1 MEIFTKIC
9 GFVKNIVLLQKFR
22 LFNNRMKLIHKSYKF
37 RIYPTKEQ
45 ESLLSKHFGHC
56 RFVFNKFLNDRKE
69 KYLNEKTSLNYY
81 DNARTLTDLKKE
93 EEFVWLKE
101 VNSQS
106 LQASIRNLDIAYKNF
121 FNKQNKFPRFKS
133 KYDRQSFKVPQNVLV
148 EDGKL
153 VIPKFKEG
161 IKLHLHRQMEGEPLF
176 ATISKSTTGKY
187 YVSIT
192 CEIEYKPFEKTGKS
206 VGVDTGIKELAILSD
221 GNSYENIK
229 SLKTK
234 LKKLKYEQR
243 QLSKKVKG
251 SQSRNKQKI
260 KLALVHEQI
269 TNIRKDYL
277 HKVST
282 EIIKNHDVISVEDL
296 AVKNIMKNHCLA
308 QAMSD
313 VSLGAFYTMLEYKAN
328 WNDKQFVKINRFFP
342 SSKTCSS
349 CGWIKQDLTL
359 SIREW
364 TCESCGEHHDRDV
377 NAAKNILK
385 QGINILSGSGIES
398 YVKQKQG
405 EALPLGESVTLEAQP
420 ISFAVGG

>member
-1 MEIFTKIC
+1 
-9 GFVKNIVLLQKFR
+9 
-22 LFNNRMKLIHKSYKF
+22 MKLIHKSYKF

-56 RFVFNKFLNDRKE
+56 RFVFNRFLNERKE

-81 DNARTLTDLKKE
+81 DNARTLTELKKD

-133 KYDRQSFKVPQNVLV
+133 KYDRQSFKVPQNVKV
-148 EDGKL
+148 ENDRL

-161 IKLHLHRQMEGEPLF
+161 IKLNLHRQMEGNPLF

-192 CEIEYKPFEKTGKS
+192 CEVEHKPFEKPNKS
-206 VGVDTGIKELAILSD
+206 VGIDTGIKELAILSD
-221 GNSYENIK
+221 GSSYENVK
-229 SLKTK
+229 SLKNK

-251 SQSRNKQKI
+251 SKSRNKQKI

-282 EIIKNHDVISVEDL
+282 EIIKNHDVVVVEDL

-313 VSLGAFYTMLEYKAN
+313 VSLGTFYTMLEYKAN
-328 WNDKQFVKINRFFP
+328 WNDRSFVKIDRFFP

-359 SIREW
+359 STREW
-364 TCESCGEHHDRDV
+364 TCESCGEVHDRDE

-385 QGINILSGSGIES
+385 QGINILSGCGMQSDK
-398 YVKQKQG
+398 KQKQG
-405 EALPLGESVTLEAQP
+405 EALPLGESATLEAQP
-420 ISFAVGG
+420 IGSAVGG

>member
-1 MEIFTKIC
+1 
-9 GFVKNIVLLQKFR
+9 
-22 LFNNRMKLIHKSYKF
+22 MKQIHKSFKF

-45 ESLLSKHFGHC
+45 ESLLGKHFGHC
-56 RFVFNKFLNDRKE
+56 RFVFNRFLNERKE

-81 DNARTLTDLKKE
+81 DNARTLTELKKD

-133 KYDRQSFKVPQNVLV
+133 KYDRQSFKVPQNVLI

-161 IKLHLHRQMEGEPLF
+161 IKLNLHRKMEGKPLF
-176 ATISKSTTGKY
+176 ATISKSVTGNY

-192 CEIEYKPFEKTGKS
+192 CEVEYLPFEKTNKS
-206 VGVDTGIKELAILSD
+206 VGIDTGIKELAILSD
-221 GNSYENIK
+221 GSSYENIK
-229 SLKTK
+229 SLKTN

-243 QLSKKVKG
+243 QLSKKTKG
-251 SQSRNKQKI
+251 SQSRNKQKR
-260 KLALVHEQI
+260 KLALVHEKI

-277 HKVST
+277 HKVFT
-282 EIIKNHDVISVEDL
+282 TIIRENQTICVEDL

-328 WNDKQFVKINRFFP
+328 WNDRQFVKIDRFFP

-364 TCESCGEHHDRDV
+364 TCESCGEVHDRDV

-385 QGINILSGSGIES
+385 QGINILSGCGTQSDT
-398 YVKQKQG
+398 KQKHS
-405 EALPLGESVTLEAQP
+405 EALPLGESVTYEAQP
-420 ISFAVGG
+420 IAYGVSG

>member
-1 MEIFTKIC
+1 
-9 GFVKNIVLLQKFR
+9 
-22 LFNNRMKLIHKSYKF
+22 
-37 RIYPTKEQ
+37 
-45 ESLLSKHFGHC
+45 
-56 RFVFNKFLNDRKE
+56 
-69 KYLNEKTSLNYY
+69 
-81 DNARTLTDLKKE
+81 
-93 EEFVWLKE
+93 
-101 VNSQS
+101 
-106 LQASIRNLDIAYKNF
+106 
-121 FNKQNKFPRFKS
+121 
-133 KYDRQSFKVPQNVLV
+133 
-148 EDGKL
+148 
-153 VIPKFKEG
+153 
-161 IKLHLHRQMEGEPLF
+161 MEGEPCLLPYLNQQLVNIMF
-176 ATISKSTTGKY
+176 RLL
-187 YVSIT
+187 
-192 CEIEYKPFEKTGKS
+192 EIEYKTFDKTGKS
-206 VGVDTGIKELAILSD
+206 IGIDTGIKELAILSD
-221 GNSYENIK
+221 GSSYENIK

-243 QLSKKVKG
+243 QLSKKQKG
-251 SQSRNKQKI
+251 SQSRNKQKR

-282 EIIKNHDVISVEDL
+282 EIIKNHDVVSVEDL

-328 WNDKQFVKINRFFP
+328 WNNRQFVKIDRFFP

-364 TCESCGEHHDRDV
+364 TCESCGEIHDRDV

-398 YVKQKQG
+398 YVKQKRD
-405 EALPLGESVTLEAQP
+405 EALPLGESMTPEAQP
-420 ISFAVGG
+420 IAFGVGG

>member
-1 MEIFTKIC
+1 
-9 GFVKNIVLLQKFR
+9 
-22 LFNNRMKLIHKSYKF
+22 MKTIHKSYEF

-45 ESLLSKHFGHC
+45 EVLLSKHFGHC
-56 RFVFNKFLNDRKE
+56 RFVFNRMLSDRKE

-81 DNARTLTDLKKE
+81 DNARTLTELKKE
-93 EEFVWLKE
+93 EEYVWLKE

-133 KYDRQSFKVPQNVLV
+133 KYDKQSFKIPQNVLV

-161 IKLHLHRQMEGEPLF
+161 IKLNLHRQLGGNPLF

-192 CEIEYKPFEKTGKS
+192 CEVNYIPYEKTNKS
-206 VGVDTGIKELAILSD
+206 IGIDTGIKELAILSD
-221 GNSYENIK
+221 GSSYENIK

-243 QLSKKVKG
+243 QLSKKQKG
-251 SQSRNKQKI
+251 SQSRNKQKT

-328 WNDKQFVKINRFFP
+328 WNNRQFVKIDRFFP

-364 TCESCGEHHDRDV
+364 TCESCGEHHNRDV

-385 QGINILSGSGIES
+385 QGINILSGCGMQSDT
-398 YVKQKQG
+398 KQKQV
-405 EALPLGESVTLEAQP
+405 EANSLELSMKPEAQP

>member
-1 MEIFTKIC
+1 
-9 GFVKNIVLLQKFR
+9 
-22 LFNNRMKLIHKSYKF
+22 MKLIHKSYLF
-37 RIYPTKEQ
+37 RIYPSKEQ

-56 RFVFNKFLNDRKE
+56 RFVFNRFLNERKE
-69 KYLNEKTSLNYY
+69 KYLNEKISLNYY
-81 DNARTLTDLKKE
+81 DNATTLTQLKKDD
-93 EEFVWLKE
+93 EFVWLKE

-106 LQASIRNLDIAYKNF
+106 LQASIRNLDNAYKSF
-121 FNKQNKFPRFKS
+121 FKKQNKFPRFKS
-133 KYDRQSFKVPQNVLV
+133 KYNRQSFKVPQNVSV

-161 IKLHLHRQMEGEPLF
+161 IKLKLHRQMEGQPLF
-176 ATISKSTTGKY
+176 ATISRVATGKC

-192 CEIEYKPFEKTGKS
+192 CEVEHKPFDKTNKH

-221 GNSYENIK
+221 GSSYENIK
-229 SLKTK
+229 PLKTK

-243 QLSKKVKG
+243 QLSKKQKG
-251 SQSRNKQKI
+251 SQSRNKQKR
-260 KLALVHEQI
+260 KLRLVHQQI

-277 HKVST
+277 HKTST

-328 WNDKQFVKINRFFP
+328 WNDRQFVKIDRFYP

-359 SIREW
+359 SIRKW
-364 TCESCGEHHDRDV
+364 TCASCGKVHDRDI

-385 QGINILSGSGIES
+385 QGLNILSGCGMQSDS
-398 YVKQKQG
+398 KQKRD
-405 EALPLGESVTLEAQP
+405 EALPLGESATPEAQP
-420 ISFAVGG
+420 IGSAVGG